1 MNSEGFFTTSDLDV
15 YRSALDEIESYLK
28 SMLYRFCSNS
38 SVAAMSSSRIKKEKS
53 IIDKVF
59 RKKKSDV
66 NIDVKSNI
74 SDIAGVR
81 IVFCAY
87 DDVCNLGV
95 LDKNIHSWDKNTFK
109 KKMILSSSKDENCNI
124 DIIYDFVNFLK
135 TDGSYQ
141 IILEKDYISEPKN
154 SGYQS
159 FHIII
164 RASNGCEV
172 EIQVRNYVQH
182 LFDEFEHEARYKAD
196 DSTRSEFG
204 DVCSECADLLKSVTS
219 NHKVAEH
226 CKSLNLGSL

>member
-1 MNSEGFFTTSDLDV
+1 MNSEGFFTTSDLDA
-15 YRSALDEIESYLK
+15 YQAALDEVDSYLK

-38 SVAAMSSSRIKKEKS
+38 SVAAMSSSRIKQEKS
-53 IIDKVF
+53 IIDKIF
-59 RKKKSDV
+59 RKKKN
-66 NIDVKSNI
+66 NISTDVKSNI

-81 IVFCAY
+81 IVFCAH

-109 KKMILSSSKDENCNI
+109 KKIILASSKDENCSI
-124 DIIYDFVNFLK
+124 DSIYDFVNFLRA
-135 TDGSYQ
+135 DGSYQ
-141 IILEKDYISEPKN
+141 IILEKDYISEPKK

-172 EIQVRNYVQH
+172 EIQIRNYVQH
-182 LFDEFEHEARYKAD
+182 LFDEFEHEVRYKAD

-204 DVCSECADLLKSVTS
+204 DFCTECADLLKSVTS
-219 NHKVAEH
+219 NDKTTEH
-226 CKSLNLGSL
+226 SKTLNLGSL